1 MTADVDQLVHEV
13 TDLTGSAAP
22 EVFDQNAPVLRT
34 DAVDG
39 EGFYLVGLIGGKEV
53 GKSALVNALAGQ
65 IVAESTS
72 YGPGTESVLAYA
84 HQSQA
89 KAVTELLRR
98 EVPGKFRVIT
108 HDLAHLTRQVLLD
121 LPDID
126 SHYADHIEITRRMLR
141 HMLFPVWI
149 QSIEKYADLQPQKL
163 LAAVAA
169 GNDPAN
175 FIFALNKV
183 DQVVAPRDDARGGD
197 ATALELRQDFA
208 RRIGRTL
215 SIDPPTVHMISAIH
229 PQRYDLPQM
238 RELLARQKSTEIVRQ
253 SLDLAGRQRTR
264 SLLSWLD
271 AQNLPARADRLK
283 RLQEEAE
290 ELTASRLGVPIIEGA
305 LPRLLDDPA
314 HRLSLTD
321 EVMSRRVGRWPI
333 VNVLHALLAPLTAF
347 WRRNAGASAA
357 PAAESLV
364 HTYLDAGERP
374 LNVRVQ
380 TTFALL
386 NQSHPAVAALYRER
400 RLWDDLAA
408 SEVSA
413 DLRGTLAA
421 ALERQREA
429 ALQQLAGGGGII
441 GGFFRTLLTVGALL
455 WFPIVQPILEA
466 SLQTGFTRTTRE
478 LLLLI
483 VQVMGTTYLLKNA
496 VFLLIWYLV
505 LWTLIRWNTQRRVNR
520 LLARWRAADSRDP
533 SVNLAT
539 ATIEWIDGLVEPV
552 RSARMRADAIVQRTE
567 ELRAS
572 VAA

>member
-34 DAVDG
+34 DAVAG

-89 KAVTELLRR
+89 GAVTELLRR

-108 HDLAHLTRQVLLD
+108 HDLPHLTRQVLLD

-149 QSIEKYADLQPQKL
+149 QSIEKYADLQPQRL

-175 FIFALNKV
+175 FIFALNKA
-183 DQVVAPRDDARGGD
+183 DQVIAQGGD
-197 ATALELRQDFA
+197 ATAMELREDFA

-215 SIDPPTVHMISAIH
+215 SIDPPAVHMISAIH
-229 PQRYDLPQM
+229 PTRYDLPQL

-271 AQNLPARADRLK
+271 AQNLPARADRLR

-314 HRLSLTD
+314 HRLALTD
-321 EVMSRRVGRWPI
+321 EVMSRRVARWPM

-357 PAAESLV
+357 PAAEGLV
-364 HTYLDAGERP
+364 QTYLDAGERP

-386 NQSHPAVAALYRER
+386 NQSHPAVAALYRDR

-408 SEVSA
+408 SEVAA
-413 DLRGTLAA
+413 DLRATLAA

-429 ALQQLAGGGGII
+429 SLQQLAGGGGII

-483 VQVMGTTYLLKNA
+483 VQVLGTTYLLKNA

-520 LLARWRAADSRDP
+520 LLSRWRAADSRDP

-552 RSARMRADAIVQRTE
+552 RSARSRADAIVQRTE
-567 ELRAS
+567 ALRAS
-572 VAA
+572 IAA

>member
-1 MTADVDQLVHEV
+1 MTTDVEQLVHEV

-22 EVFDQNAPVLRT
+22 EVFDQDAPTLRADT
-34 DAVDG
+34 AAD

-72 YGPGTESVLAYA
+72 YGPGTESVMAYA
-84 HQSQA
+84 HASQA
-89 KAVTELLRR
+89 QAVTELLKR

-108 HDLAHLTRQVLLD
+108 HKLPHLTRQVLLD

-126 SHYADHIEITRRMLR
+126 SHYADHVEVTRRMLR

-149 QSIEKYADLQPQKL
+149 QSVEKYADLQPQKL
-163 LAAVAA
+163 LSAVAA

-175 FIFALNKV
+175 FIFVLNKA
-183 DQVVAPRDDARGGD
+183 DQVIDQAGD
-197 ATALELRQDFA
+197 LTALELRHDFSQ
-208 RRIGRTL
+208 RIAKTL
-215 SIDPPTVHMISAIH
+215 SLSPPPTVHMISAIH
-229 PQRYDLPQM
+229 PERYDLPTL
-238 RELLARQKSTEIVRQ
+238 RDLLAEQKSTEIVRQ

-271 AQNLPARADRLK
+271 AQNLPARAE
-283 RLQEEAE
+283 RLQRLQDEAE

-314 HRLSLTD
+314 HRLSLID
-321 EVMSRRVGRWPI
+321 EVMSRRVARWPL

-347 WRRNAGASAA
+347 WRRNATLAAA

-364 HTYLDAGERP
+364 QLYLDAGDRP
-374 LNVRVQ
+374 LAVRVQ

-386 NQSHPAVAALYRER
+386 HQSHPAVAALYRQR
-400 RLWDDLAA
+400 RLWDDMAA
-408 SEVSA
+408 EEVSA
-413 DLRGTLAA
+413 DLRATLSS

-441 GGFFRTLLTVGALL
+441 GSFFRTLLTVGALL

-466 SLQTGFTRTTRE
+466 LLQPGVTRTTRE
-478 LLLLI
+478 LLLLA
-483 VQVMGTTYLLKNA
+483 VQLLGTTYLLKNA
-496 VFLLIWYLV
+496 VFLLIWFAV
-505 LWTLIRWNTQRRVNR
+505 LWLLIRWNTQRRVNR
-520 LLARWRAADSRDP
+520 LLERWRAADASDP

-539 ATIEWIDGLVEPV
+539 ATLEWIDGLIEPV
-552 RSARMRADAIVQRTE
+552 RIARGRADALVQRTE